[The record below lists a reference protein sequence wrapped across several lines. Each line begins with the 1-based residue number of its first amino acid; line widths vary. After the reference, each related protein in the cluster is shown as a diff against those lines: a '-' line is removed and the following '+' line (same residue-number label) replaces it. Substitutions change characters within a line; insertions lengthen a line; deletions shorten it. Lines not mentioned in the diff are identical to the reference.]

1 LAALLARAGCVAAEE
16 EAAELAVAAGGD
28 PSLLQALAKR
38 RVGGEPLA
46 WITGRADF
54 GGLSLR
60 VDPGVYVP
68 RWQSL
73 PLARRAAGRLP
84 DRGLAVDLCTGTG
97 AVAAV
102 LRAERPAARVV
113 ATDADPRAV
122 ACARSNGVEAY
133 AGDLFTGLPAA
144 CRGATDVVV
153 AVVPYVPT
161 PELHVL
167 PRDTLRFEDAS
178 HYDGGPDGTDVLRRV
193 AIDAPRFLRRG
204 GTLLL
209 ELGGQQAETLRPL
222 LERRGY
228 ERLATWTDDDGD
240 VRGLEARLGR

>member
-16 EAAELAVAAGGD
+16 EAAELSAAAGGD
-28 PSLLQALAKR
+28 PSVLRALAER
-38 RVGGEPLA
+38 RVDGEPLA
-46 WITGRADF
+46 WITGHADF

-73 PLARRAAGRLP
+73 PLARRAARRLP
-84 DRGLAVDLCTGTG
+84 DGGTAVDLCTGSG

-113 ATDADPRAV
+113 ATDTDLRAV
-122 ACARSNGVEAY
+122 ACARSNGVGAY
-133 AGDLFTGLPAA
+133 VGDLFTGVPAA

-178 HYDGGPDGTDVLRRV
+178 HYDGGPDGTDLLRRV
-193 AIDAPRFLRRG
+193 AADALPFLRRG
-204 GTLLL
+204 GALLL
-209 ELGGQQAETLRPL
+209 ELGGQQADLLNPV
-222 LERRGY
+222 LERLGY
-228 ERLATWTDDDGD
+228 RSLGAWCDEDGD
-240 VRGLEARLGR
+240 VRGLEAAR